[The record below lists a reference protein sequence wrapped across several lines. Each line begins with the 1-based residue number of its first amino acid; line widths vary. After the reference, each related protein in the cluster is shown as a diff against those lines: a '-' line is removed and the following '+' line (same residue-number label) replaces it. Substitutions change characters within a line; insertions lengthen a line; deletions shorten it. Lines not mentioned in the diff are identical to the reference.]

1 MTSLELIGGI
11 TFIVLFASLVLFLS
25 WDSRNDNGFGS
36 RWFSPD
42 GNVEISQDTKNT
54 AILFAMSV
62 FVILILLALMS
73 QEVNIYVLCN
83 L

>member
-42 GNVEISQDTKNT
+42 ENREISQDTKNIV
-54 AILFAMSV
+54 ILCAMSV

-73 QEVNIYVLCN
+73 
-83 L
+83 